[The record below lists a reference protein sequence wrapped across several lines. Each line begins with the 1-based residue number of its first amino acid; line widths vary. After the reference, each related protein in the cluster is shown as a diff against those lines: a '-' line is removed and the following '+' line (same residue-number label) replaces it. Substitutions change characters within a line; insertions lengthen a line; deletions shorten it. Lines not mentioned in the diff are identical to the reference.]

1 MSIKLAFRSAISID
15 AFVADDA
22 AGRPAGPEKL
32 GAAGTGEADLFWV
45 ERAVI
50 HEVSGKIRISEGQA
64 SDADEG

>member
-1 MSIKLAFRSAISID
+1 LAFRSAIFIN
-15 AFVADDA
+15 AFVVDDA
-22 AGRPAGPEKL
+22 AGRLAGAEKL

-45 ERAVI
+45 ERSVI